1 MTLRG
6 LLVAGILVS
15 GAVFTTASTVEA
27 APVTCSG
34 QRVTI
39 KGTNGSNTITGTNRR
54 DVINGLG
61 GSDIIHGLGGDDLIC
76 GGSGHDRIYGGTG
89 RDRLYGGVGDDAL
102 WGEKESDRLYGQRGN
117 DLLDGGAGRNFGSGT
132 MGVDTCL
139 RLTTTA
145 LSRCEPSSIARQFEE
160 IGSSTNW
167 LGTKALPPATP
178 SIKGYLF
185 RNSFYTNV
193 VDFESPKSAEFNL
206 GRRYRRLV
214 LTMGWQ
220 DMSDVH
226 SIGVF
231 AVYGDGVDPIWR
243 RTVRFGQTRTVTIDV
258 TGVRRLRL
266 QIDPTQDDEWAF
278 WGWPTF
284 ASPYVSAN
292 PFMVPEKGII
302 NGG

>member
-1 MTLRG
+1 
-6 LLVAGILVS
+6 
-15 GAVFTTASTVEA
+15 
-27 APVTCSG
+27 
-34 QRVTI
+34 VTI
-39 KGTNGSNTITGTNRR
+39 KGTNGSNTIRGTNRR

-61 GSDIIHGLGGDDLIC
+61 GSDIIRGLGGDDLIC
-76 GGSGHDRIYGGTG
+76 GGGGHDRIYGGTG
-89 RDRLYGGVGDDAL
+89 SDRLYGGIGHDAL
-102 WGEKESDRLYGQRGN
+102 WGERGSDDLYGQRGD
-117 DLLDGGAGRNFGSGT
+117 DLLDGGPGRNSGSGAA
-132 MGVDTCL
+132 GVDTCL
-139 RLTTTA
+139 RLTRTTR
-145 LSRCEPSSIARQFEE
+145 SKCEPTSLARQFEE

-167 LGTKALPPATP
+167 LGTKELPPATP
-178 SIKGYLF
+178 SITGYLF
-185 RNSFYTNV
+185 RNSFFTNV
-193 VDFESPKSAEFNL
+193 VDFESPKAAEFNL

-231 AVYGDGVDPIWR
+231 AVYRDGVRIWR
-243 RTVRFGQTRTVTIDV
+243 RTVRFRQTRTVTIDV

-266 QIDPTQDDEWAF
+266 QIDPTENDEWAF

-302 NGG
+302 GGDG